1 MPRSVLIT
9 TSVLVVVAAVAGF
22 WLGKRQMEFG
32 TTDITTATT
41 GIINAIAARHV
52 KEHGGAATDC
62 IGWAGEGASVFQIK
76 CGDIIYH
83 VDRFGDVTQAA
94 EDEL

>member
-1 MPRSVLIT
+1 MPRAVLIT
-9 TSVLVVVAAVAGF
+9 TSVLVVLAAGAGF
-22 WLGKRQMEFG
+22 WLGKRQAALG

-52 KEHGGAATDC
+52 KEHGGAMTDC
-62 IGWAGEGASVFQIK
+62 IGWAGEGVSVFQVK

-83 VDRFGDVTQAA
+83 VDRFGSVTQAA
-94 EDEL
+94 EDDL